1 MELLNPAKIKGFL
14 SKIPPGS
21 DEICVCAGDIGNP
34 YKSHYKEFFDW
45 MSMNYK
51 KTFVIAGNHEYY
63 NNNKSIEKTNQYL
76 KEYFTKFN
84 NITFLS
90 NEFEIYENYCWV

>member
-45 MSMNYK
+45 MSGIFK

-76 KEYFTKFN
+76 ERCAF
-84 NITFLS
+84 
-90 NEFEIYENYCWV
+90 